1 MRVIRRDSVSYLA
14 CFDDF
19 CGLSKLLPK
28 FFVLNSLQSVF
39 FPVDGVFSMRVIQ
52 PESIPYL
59 STTRIFDD
67 FCDLSKLLP

>member
-28 FFVLNSLQSVF
+28 FFVLNSLQSEF

-52 PESIPYL
+52 NSARVNTL
-59 STTRIFDD
+59 SVDD
-67 FCDLSKLLP
+67 SYF